1 MKQSR
6 VHDGL
11 LTGLCRRRRK
21 KETQLAFGYNSKD
34 ADTAYRTDREK
45 DIKIN
50 LFLK

>member
-34 ADTAYRTDREK
+34 ADTAYRNIFDELIEK
-45 DIKIN
+45 TI
-50 LFLK
+50 